1 MGDYSNGPGLTGVIA
16 LDMEYDYSEKSSTYT
31 LHLTELGGTPFI
43 GERTGDT
50 TALGQ
55 TFG

>member
-16 LDMEYDYSEKSSTYT
+16 LDMEYDYSENSSTYT